1 MKYLKYLFAA
11 SMLLLMSCKK
21 DKVDGSS
28 LRSFQSS
35 VNDMASDLSTI
46 RQIKFNEALY
56 IIKTFGVEG
65 NSDVEE
71 MNAVAKLLDGKKT
84 AEIFAL
90 ADQIARE
97 KNVDW
102 SSSAP
107 PSLGEMN
114 IFGSTSATERDP
126 NEIEANSLS
135 LRIVPAA
142 VDSVAGPQAL
152 QVIPRL
158 LDKNGSEVAFSG
170 ATLETTME
178 VFSGGQKIS
187 TARNLMQNNNFKGFH
202 LKLSSLP
209 FDKIAGNA
217 IDVKVSVR
225 TTGKVFQ
232 MTKANI
238 NVNPKA
244 PTPQPEQPT
253 EPDAGTTLPD
263 ETTAPTEQP
272 KPTTDPK
279 ATVSR
284 FLNNLGSKNLRAAYD
299 MSNNPAWGSF
309 ESFSNTSTGFGAVN
323 NVAVKN
329 VNTVSRAADAATV
342 TADYTVTDNSGKAS
356 DLNVTYNLK
365 ASADG
370 WKISGY

>member
-1 MKYLKYLFAA
+1 M
-11 SMLLLMSCKK
+11 
-21 DKVDGSS
+21 
-28 LRSFQSS
+28 
-35 VNDMASDLSTI
+35 
-46 RQIKFNEALY
+46 
-56 IIKTFGVEG
+56 
-65 NSDVEE
+65 
-71 MNAVAKLLDGKKT
+71 
-84 AEIFAL
+84 
-90 ADQIARE
+90 
-97 KNVDW
+97 
-102 SSSAP
+102 
-107 PSLGEMN
+107 
-114 IFGSTSATERDP
+114 
-126 NEIEANSLS
+126 
-135 LRIVPAA
+135 
-142 VDSVAGPQAL
+142 
-152 QVIPRL
+152 
-158 LDKNGSEVAFSG
+158 DKNGSEVAFSG

-342 TADYTVTDNSGKAS
+342 TADYTVTDNSGKAT

-370 WKISGY
+370 WKISGYKINSAK